1 MPATLRDLA
10 KKVGKSITTVSRA
23 LNNHDDIS
31 LETRAMVRQA
41 AQDLGYHP
49 SITAQR
55 LQKRRSDTIG
65 FVLPAVGPYFSD
77 PFFSMILA
85 GIASQAARMGVDLLV
100 SACEDR
106 FDDLEIYVSHVQTR
120 RVDGF
125 IVVRIAEDDARVE
138 YLSENHFPVVS
149 FGRSKT
155 FPDLP
160 FVEVDTEFGMG
171 LVAEYLIR
179 LGHRNFAMILP
190 PAYLSRSSDMLRGAK
205 RKLAENEIT
214 MDESKLV
221 FGDFTQ
227 RSGYQNAQALIT
239 SQKPPTAI
247 LCANDLMALG
257 AMSAIVEAGLMVAK
271 DISVTGFEDIPLAE
285 HSQPPLTTLQQP
297 TFLIGQ
303 RMCELLVKTIRGE
316 ASHTEV
322 FYPSLII
329 RHSCGPIV

>member
-31 LETRAMVRQA
+31 LETRALVRQA

-55 LQKRRSDTIG
+55 LQKKRSDTIG

-106 FDDLEIYVSHVQTR
+106 IDDLEIYVSHVQTR

-125 IVVRIAEDDARVE
+125 IVVRIAEDDARIE
-138 YLSENHFPVVS
+138 YLMENQFPVVS

-155 FPDLP
+155 FPDIP
-160 FVEVDTEFGMG
+160 FVEVDTEFGLG
-171 LVAEYLIR
+171 LVTEYLIR

-214 MDESKLV
+214 LDESKLV

-227 RSGYQNAQALIT
+227 RSGYQNTQALM
-239 SQKPPTAI
+239 SAPQPPTAI
-247 LCANDLMALG
+247 LCGNDLMALG
-257 AMSAIVEAGLMVAK
+257 AMSAIVEAGLMVGK
-271 DISVTGFEDIPLAE
+271 DISVTGFEGIPLAE

-297 TFLIGQ
+297 TYLIGQ
-303 RMCELLVKTIRGE
+303 RMSELLVKTIRGE

-329 RHSCGPIV
+329 RHSCGPID

>member
-23 LNNHDDIS
+23 LNDHDDIS
-31 LETRAMVRQA
+31 LETRALVKQA
-41 AQDLGYHP
+41 AQELGYHP

-55 LQKRRSDTIG
+55 LQKKRSDTIG

-77 PFFSMILA
+77 PFFNMILA

-106 FDDLEIYVSHVQTR
+106 FDDLELYISHVQTR

-125 IVVRIAEDDARVE
+125 ILVRIAEDDARVQ
-138 YLSENHFPVVS
+138 YLSENQFPVIL

-160 FVEVDTEFGMG
+160 YVEVDTEFAMG

-190 PAYLSRSSDMLRGAK
+190 PAYLTRSNDMLRGAK
-205 RKLAENEIT
+205 QKLAENELFL
-214 MDESKLV
+214 DESKLV
-221 FGDFTQ
+221 FGDFSQ
-227 RSGYQNAQALIT
+227 RSGYQNTQALMVAP
-239 SQKPPTAI
+239 QPPTAI
-247 LCANDLMALG
+247 LCGNDLMALG
-257 AMSAIVEAGLMVAK
+257 AMSAIMEAGLTVGR

-297 TFLIGQ
+297 TFMIGQ
-303 RMCELLVKTIRGE
+303 RLCELLIKNIRGE
-316 ASHTEV
+316 KNQTEV

-329 RHSCGPIV
+329 RQSCGPVH